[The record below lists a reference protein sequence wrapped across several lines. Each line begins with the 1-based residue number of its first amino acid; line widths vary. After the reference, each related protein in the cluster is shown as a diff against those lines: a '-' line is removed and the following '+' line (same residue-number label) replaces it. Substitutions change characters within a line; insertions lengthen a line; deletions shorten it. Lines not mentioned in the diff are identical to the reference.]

1 MRENIGST
9 DRTFRIII
17 GFVLLGMIF
26 FEPVGW
32 WGLIGLVPFL
42 TGIIRYCP
50 LYNLVGLNTVA
61 AVR

>member
-9 DRTFRIII
+9 DRAVRIIV
-17 GFVLLGMIF
+17 GLGLLGLIF

-50 LYNLVGLNTVA
+50 LYSLIGLNSC
-61 AVR
+61 AVPR